1 MDALWTAGL
10 DSLGP
15 EYGPVYCL
23 LPQPQVLVH
32 DQLLAIA
39 CPAHRRGVDLI
50 EERVEG
56 LALEDVIVNLFGGMR
71 GPLVEE
77 AIDELRSQLLLLG
90 RRERREVLGRRV

>member
-1 MDALWTAGL
+1 M
-10 DSLGP
+10 
-15 EYGPVYCL
+15 
-23 LPQPQVLVH
+23 
-32 DQLLAIA
+32 
-39 CPAHRRGVDLI
+39 DLI